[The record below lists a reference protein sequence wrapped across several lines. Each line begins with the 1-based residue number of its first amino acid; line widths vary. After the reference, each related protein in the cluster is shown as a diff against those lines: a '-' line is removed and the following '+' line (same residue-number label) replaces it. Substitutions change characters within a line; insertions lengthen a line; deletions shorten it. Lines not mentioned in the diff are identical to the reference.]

1 MNWRILA
8 RNAAP
13 CPMPP
18 LKDRAVNSQPQQHI
32 RASEEDWAAPQGSP
46 YIKQGGA
53 ELRLLRVYAKLGQM
67 TYIGDWTEHWQ
78 ELTWGLRT
86 HR

>member
-18 LKDRAVNSQPQQHI
+18 LKDRAVNSQPQQCI
-32 RASEEDWAAPQGSP
+32 RASKKDWAAPQGSP
-46 YIKQGGA
+46 DIKQGGA
-53 ELRLLRVYAKLGQM
+53 EVRLLRVYAKSGQT
-67 TYIGDWTEHWQ
+67 TYIKDWTEHWQ